1 MADAPDQFTFDDLL
15 DLYLHWEPEGGR
27 PAYEDISA
35 ILHVAQERHRA
46 AWERRTGGR
55 GDHGQSWRAW
65 KGKNFESL
73 VREIV
78 CDNVRSLNSAYS
90 AGIDIATDTML
101 NRTQL
106 DATLSRVKR
115 NLAIDYGEHGLHLP
129 DADVVLYKPATAQVV
144 CIVSCKVT
152 MRERIAQTAYW
163 KLKLNGNPVTR
174 HIQVSFVTPDEDEDL
189 RTRPDPPKKG
199 YAIVNT
205 DVDVAYLL
213 CASFEETHH
222 IKRFSEFAS
231 DLLEWSSNMSAVGG
245 GGQVI
250 VYGLSSRHQHRRGD
264 SICT

>member
-1 MADAPDQFTFDDLL
+1 MPDGDQFTFDDLL
-15 DLYLHWEPEGGR
+15 DLYLHWETGDGR

-35 ILHVAQERHRA
+35 ILEEAKQQHRA
-46 AWERRTGGR
+46 AWEQLTGGG
-55 GDHGQSWRAW
+55 GDHGQSWRSW
-65 KGKNFESL
+65 KGKNFEKL

-78 CDNVRSLNSAYS
+78 FDEVRKLN
-90 AGIDIATDTML
+90 GKHGTDIQLATDT
-101 NRTQL
+101 QL
-106 DATLSRVKR
+106 QPEQHDEVLSRVKR
-115 NLAIDYGEHGLHLP
+115 NLTLDYGEYGMHLP
-129 DADVVLYKPATAQVV
+129 DADIVLYDPATARII

-163 KLKLNGNPVTR
+163 KLKLYGNPVTK

-199 YAIVNT
+199 YAIVHT

-213 CASFEETHH
+213 CASFDETHH

-231 DLLEWSSNMSAVGG
+231 DLLEWSSNISTGG

-250 VYGLSSRHQHRRGD
+250 VYVLPSRDQHSRGD

>member
-1 MADAPDQFTFDDLL
+1 MADDSNQFTFDDLL
-15 DLYLHWEPEGGR
+15 DLYLHWESEDDR

-35 ILHVAQERHRA
+35 ILRVAKERHQA

-65 KGKNFESL
+65 KGNNFERL

-78 CDNVRSLNSAYS
+78 IDEVNRLNSEHGAS
-90 AGIDIATDTML
+90 LKVATDTLL
-101 NRTQL
+101 NRDDL
-106 DATLSRVKR
+106 DEIYSLVKR
-115 NLAIDYGEHGLHLP
+115 NIVVNYGKYGMHMP
-129 DADVVLYKPATAQVV
+129 DADIVIFDRRTAQVI

-152 MRERIAQTAYW
+152 LRERIAQTAYW
-163 KLKLNGNPVTR
+163 KLKLAGDAATR

-189 RTRPDPPKKG
+189 REARKPEKKG

-222 IKRFSEFAS
+222 IKRFREFAS
-231 DLLEWSSNMSAVGG
+231 DLLEWSSNISTG

-250 VYGLSSRHQHRRGD
+250 VYGFASRHQHRRGD